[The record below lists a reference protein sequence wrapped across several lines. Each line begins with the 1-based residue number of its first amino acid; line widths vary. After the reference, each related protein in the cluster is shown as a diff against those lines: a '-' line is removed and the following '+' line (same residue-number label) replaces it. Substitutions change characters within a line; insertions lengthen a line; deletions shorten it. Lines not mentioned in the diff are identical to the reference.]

1 MYIDNENNEMFSK
14 KISDDISE
22 MLETMQA
29 TNDNSDDESNHTVAK
44 ACAQFWEPAEGN
56 ISFCGFD
63 LMYEK
68 VLELEYHLLCS
79 DLKAQVGDDYDEL
92 KNSFEHFLQKLRQVI
107 LETKRKRR
115 SVMHQLTI
123 YDMFKPGTL
132 PL

>member
-1 MYIDNENNEMFSK
+1 
-14 KISDDISE
+14 
-22 MLETMQA
+22 MQL
-29 TNDNSDDESNHTVAK
+29 NSDDESNHTVAE

-68 VLELEYHLLCS
+68 VLEFEYHLLCS
-79 DLKAQVGDDYDEL
+79 DLKAQVGDDYNEL

-123 YDMFKPGTL
+123 HDKFKL
-132 PL
+132 YHCK